1 MSNENPNLGI
11 PEAGAAPEDEA
22 IVKAGGANDPTTPPE
37 YPMSAAAMGQEAEA
51 LVNALRTRALAEAN
65 AAGTFAYDTYMNAV
79 RQARTSIEQEKLVK
93 PNELEAAIAHLQEEA
108 EKNWQTLVNDVTT
121 FGDRLAK
128 AAEAAYETF
137 TREAPKP

>member
-1 MSNENPNLGI
+1 MTNDNQMGI
-11 PEAGAAPEDEA
+11 PEAGAAADDEA
-22 IVKAGGANDPTTPPE
+22 IVKAGGHNDPTSPPD
-37 YPMSAAAMGQEAEA
+37 YPVSAAAIGQETEA

-79 RQARTSIEQEKLVK
+79 RQARTAIEQEKLVK
-93 PNELEAAIAHLQEEA
+93 PNEMEAAIAQLQVEA

-128 AAEAAYETF
+128 AAEAALETF
-137 TREAPKP
+137 IREAPKL